1 MKFRNKTPNK
11 SNFTASLLET
21 YPNLDNTDIDPET
34 GAPIPSDA
42 SVAATKQWVEE
53 NEL

>member
-1 MKFRNKTPNK
+1 MPENSVPEKP
-11 SNFTASLLET
+11 NFTASLLEA
-21 YPNLDNTDIDPET
+21 YPNLEDSDRDPET

-42 SVAATKQWVEE
+42 HVNQAKRWVEE